1 MSKRE
6 QTGTFEVKMQHDEDT
21 LVSLSHMQYDLFC
34 TRNRVARSVLSVLLV
49 ILALLYGGGSW
60 WSLLII
66 AYACYLTTS
75 TYASSNRTAHKLSE
89 QLKATN
95 LPFPASRY
103 IFGQD
108 GMRIITLPDG
118 EELEPLPYS
127 KVLQLGED
135 MKAYYLFR
143 DQYGGYMIPKT
154 ELGEQEEAFRN
165 FVQSKTGKKFIR
177 RLTPIRRLRMWLDS
191 RNSEPEHL

>member
-1 MSKRE
+1 
-6 QTGTFEVKMQHDEDT
+6 
-21 LVSLSHMQYDLFC
+21 
-34 TRNRVARSVLSVLLV
+34 
-49 ILALLYGGGSW
+49 
-60 WSLLII
+60 
-66 AYACYLTTS
+66 
-75 TYASSNRTAHKLSE
+75 
-89 QLKATN
+89 
-95 LPFPASRY
+95 
-103 IFGQD
+103 
-108 GMRIITLPDG
+108 MRIITLPDG

-143 DQYGGYMIPKT
+143 DQYGGYMIPKA